1 MKLNSLIPSILD
13 NNIFVMSRDAGKSPA
28 FLEGDMQNGQKRTE
42 KDGDELTGK
51 H

>member
-1 MKLNSLIPSILD
+1 
-13 NNIFVMSRDAGKSPA
+13 MSRDAGKSPA
-28 FLEGDMQNGQKRTE
+28 FLEGDMQNGQKRTG